1 MPKETWIIASALTI
15 ALLIG
20 LLGFASCDKKQRL
33 EEAQAEMAHAQA
45 AAAKSQAEAA
55 DLKDKIALKESQIAE
70 LQKEKEAVSQ
80 THRSLEDEMR
90 AALESKDVT
99 ISQLQGKLTVN
110 ILDRVLFDSG
120 EAELRPDGAAVLQ
133 KVASILAQHSN
144 LKIHV
149 IGHTDNVPIRAGAR
163 NRFPSNWELS
173 TARATAA
180 VRFLSEKAGVDPRR
194 LGAVGYGEF
203 RPVADNAT
211 SEGRARNRRIAITI
225 LSEEL
230 AGADTA
236 PGIKPFGGGPV
247 PAPGA
252 ITNLAPVRSGGDAQS
267 ESEVVPPQ

>member
-33 EEAQAEMAHAQA
+33 EEAQAEMAHAQV

-55 DLKDKIALKESQIAE
+55 DLKDKIALQESQIAE

-133 KVASILAQHSN
+133 KVASILAQLSN

-149 IGHTDNVPIRAGAR
+149 IGHTDNVPIKAAAR

-180 VRFLSEKAGVDPRR
+180 VR
-194 LGAVGYGEF
+194 
-203 RPVADNAT
+203 
-211 SEGRARNRRIAITI
+211 
-225 LSEEL
+225 
-230 AGADTA
+230 
-236 PGIKPFGGGPV
+236 
-247 PAPGA
+247 
-252 ITNLAPVRSGGDAQS
+252 
-267 ESEVVPPQ
+267 